1 MKGLIY
7 AGFVVSAM
15 VFMSAGTVMAED
27 FYESLK
33 QGQTIHGF
41 AVENQYLN
49 GRDEAFG
56 ARFLHKKTG
65 FTLDLFK
72 IQSVPQGFFWV
83 NTPPESDMG
92 ESHTCEHL
100 LLGKGTKG
108 MYVASLEDMSLGK
121 STAYTSQIYT
131 AYPFSSEGG
140 NEIFFDLLEA
150 KLDALA
156 HPNFSDE
163 EIRREVCNL
172 GVTQD
177 PETGNLEL
185 EEKGTVYTEM
195 VSSFER
201 HWYYLY
207 GEMDNMLYGDNH
219 PLSYISGGIP
229 AAIREMKPSDLREFH
244 KKRYHLNNMGI
255 IVTIPDDMPVPGF
268 LEQIDAVLL
277 KVDGGGAHPDIPK
290 TVTDIPPSYSG
301 IAPGEIRIVTYPGAS
316 EEEPGHLI
324 FAWPPTL
331 EYENKERML
340 LKIFLYCFGGSQTSN
355 LYNRFINSDTR
366 MVDLG
371 ANRVWADV
379 EDYPGHAVFIG
390 ISNVEPDHINKNE
403 MAMLSRMIRDEATA
417 IASYESGSVELEG
430 FNNRAVSRLVQMR
443 KSAEEYL
450 NSPPGFGLRGGSG
463 GGWYALLRVLEKK
476 KCFRKSLLQKEEIE
490 YVEAE
495 LARDENIWAPLI
507 DKWNLIEVEPYA
519 AGCKADPS
527 MLVKAVADKER
538 RLEMALTG
546 LKEKYGV
553 TDDADAIGKYKEK
566 YDCNTDVIKKEAA
579 KIPMPKFLENPP
591 LSYDPQLD
599 WRVDTLSDAVPL
611 VVSTFNSMTSATV
624 GLALKTNVIPENRL
638 IYLPILPQL
647 VTQIGVVKDG
657 EVIDY
662 ATMNQ
667 RLQNEILNLDSY
679 ITSNPHT
686 GRVELMVTAAGSD
699 PDESRLALE
708 WMSAGLFNPYLEN
721 DNLPRIRDVVDNRLT
736 GLRNRMKRSE
746 EAWVHD
752 PANGYLYQNNRLL
765 LAGSCFLTQAHFMH
779 RLEWRLKEAGGDQA
793 ERETG
798 ELFDLL
804 AAAGRGLTKDKLTDF
819 AAGFTEGDPARFESG
834 PFAHFVEAYTIASGE
849 AQDIIAEAL
858 SDLAAIM
865 PDIPEENVSGDWI
878 YLAGQMKDDLL
889 FRPEKVL
896 EDLKETMGFLRHR
909 ENARMFIVSNEED
922 CLNLMPALAELVSG
936 LDTGSRAA
944 IKTYSDR
951 PVILERIRSR
961 YAGLEKPTYVGL
973 VTRNTRNGV
982 FIFTA
987 DCAGINETDEEKLLD
1002 FLADRMYG
1010 GGGAHSMFMKTWSA
1024 GLAYSNGLRANETSG
1039 RIIYYAERCP
1049 DLAATM
1055 RFVVNELENAP
1066 YDSTLAEYA
1075 VAQAFDINRGSNSYV
1090 GRGMAIAN
1098 DLADGITPER
1108 VGRFRRAILVLREK
1122 ENLYDLLRE
1131 RMERVYGRVL
1141 IGYGG
1146 RLSEYSDGSYFVI
1159 GPEMQ
1164 LNNIEEYIA
1173 VVGEEQPVYRIYSR
1187 DFWITK

>member
-7 AGFVVSAM
+7 GGFVVSAM
-15 VFMSAGTVMAED
+15 VFMSAGTIMAED

-33 QGQTIHGF
+33 QGRAIHGF
-41 AVENQYLN
+41 AVESQYLN

-65 FTLDLFK
+65 FTLDLFE

-100 LLGKGTKG
+100 LLGKGNKG
-108 MYVASLEDMSLGK
+108 RYVASLEDMSLGK

-131 AYPFSSEGG
+131 AYPFSSGGG

-150 KLDALA
+150 KLDALV

-163 EIRREVCNL
+163 EIRREVCHL
-172 GVTQD
+172 GVIQD
-177 PETGNLEL
+177 AEAGNLQL

-219 PLSYISGGIP
+219 PLSYVSGGIP
-229 AAIREMKPSDLREFH
+229 AAIRKMKPSDLRGFH
-244 KKRYHLNNMGI
+244 KKRYQLNNMGI
-255 IVTIPDDMPVPGF
+255 IVTVPDNMPASGF
-268 LEQIDAVLL
+268 LERINAVLL
-277 KVDGGGAHPDIPK
+277 KIDGGGYHPDIPRAA
-290 TVTDIPPSYSG
+290 VEIPPSNSRIG
-301 IAPGEIRIVTYPGAS
+301 PGEIRVVTYPGAS
-316 EEEPGHLI
+316 EEEPGHLV

-331 EYENKERML
+331 EYDNKERML
-340 LKIFLYCFGGSQTSN
+340 LEVFLICLGGSQTSN
-355 LYNRFINSDTR
+355 LYDRLINSDTR
-366 MVDLG
+366 VADLG
-371 ANRVWADV
+371 ANRVWAYVD
-379 EDYPGHAVFIG
+379 DNPGHAVFIG
-390 ISNVEPDHINKNE
+390 ISNVEPGHINENE
-403 MAMLSRMIRDEATA
+403 LAMLSRIICDEAAA
-417 IASYESGSVELEG
+417 IASYGRGSPELEE
-430 FNNRAVSRLVQMR
+430 FNNRARSHLVQMR

-463 GGWYALLRVLEKK
+463 GGWYALLRLLEKK
-476 KCFRKSLLQKEEIE
+476 KGFRKSLLQKEELE

-495 LARDENIWAPLI
+495 LVSDENIWAPLI
-507 DKWNLIEVEPYA
+507 DKWNLIKVKPYA
-519 AGCKADPS
+519 IGCKADPS
-527 MLVKAVADKER
+527 MLAKAVADKER
-538 RLEMALTG
+538 RLELALIG

-553 TDDADAIGKYKEK
+553 TNDADAIGRYKEE
-566 YDCNTDVIKKEAA
+566 YDRNTALIKKEAA
-579 KIPMPKFLENPP
+579 MIPMPKFLENPP
-591 LSYDPQLD
+591 LSYDPQLN
-599 WRVDTLSDAVPL
+599 WRVDTLGDVVPL
-611 VVSTFNSMTSATV
+611 VASAFNSMTSATV
-624 GLALKTNVIPENRL
+624 GLALKANVIPEDRL

-647 VTQIGVVKDG
+647 VTQIGVIKDG

-667 RLQNEILNLDSY
+667 RLQNEILDLDSY

-686 GRVELMVTAAGSD
+686 GRVELMVTGAGSD

-736 GLRNRMKRSE
+736 GLRNRMKQSE

-765 LAGSCFLTQAHFMH
+765 LAGSCFFTQAHFMH

-804 AAAGRGLTKDKLTDF
+804 AAAGRGLAKDKLADF

-889 FRPEKVL
+889 FRPAKVL
-896 EDLKETMGFLRHR
+896 EDLEETMALLRHR

-922 CLNLMPALAELVSG
+922 RLNLMPAVAELVSG
-936 LDTGSRAA
+936 LDTASRAA
-944 IKTYSDR
+944 IKIYSDH
-951 PVILERIRSR
+951 PVILERMRSR

-973 VTRNTRNGV
+973 VNRDTRNGV

-1024 GLAYSNGLRANETSG
+1024 GLAYSNGLRADETGG

-1066 YDSTLAEYA
+1066 YDSTLVEYA
-1075 VAQAFDINRGSNSYV
+1075 VAQAFYINRGSNSYV
-1090 GRGMAIAN
+1090 SRGMAIAN
-1098 DLADGITPER
+1098 DLADGTTPEK
-1108 VGRFRRAILVLREK
+1108 VGRFRGAILILREK
-1122 ENLYDLLRE
+1122 ENLYDILRE

-1141 IGYGG
+1141 IGYGS
-1146 RLSEYSDGSYFVI
+1146 RLSEYSDGSYFII
-1159 GPEMQ
+1159 GPEVQ
-1164 LNNIEEYIA
+1164 LNNLEEYIA
-1173 VVGEEQPVYRIYSR
+1173 AVEEEQPVYRIFSR
-1187 DFWITK
+1187 DFWITQ